1 MLPVPIGITVTG
13 NYRQRNQKEETMS
26 ASRRSFLVRASSIV
40 TASLLPNVSAY
51 ACGTQNP
58 LNANPTAR
66 AKAVLHEHVDDHWR
80 LNLEI
85 PDPQLLIEH
94 LNGAH

>member
-1 MLPVPIGITVTG
+1 
-13 NYRQRNQKEETMS
+13 MS
-26 ASRRSFLVRASSIV
+26 ASRRSFLVGASSII
-40 TASLLPNVSAY
+40 TASLLPHVSAY

-58 LNANPTAR
+58 LNANPAAR
-66 AKAVLHEHVDDHWR
+66 EKAVLHERADDYWR

-94 LNGAH
+94 MDGTH

>member
-1 MLPVPIGITVTG
+1 
-13 NYRQRNQKEETMS
+13 MS
-26 ASRRSFLVRASSIV
+26 ASRRSFLVRASSII
-40 TASLLPNVSAY
+40 TASLLPHVSAY

-66 AKAVLHEHVDDHWR
+66 AKTFLHEQADDYWR

-94 LNGAH
+94 MDGAH

>member
-1 MLPVPIGITVTG
+1 LQVPIGITVTG
-13 NYRQRNQKEETMS
+13 NYRQCNQKEETMF
-26 ASRRSFLVRASSIV
+26 ASRRSFLVRASSII
-40 TASLLPNVSAY
+40 TASLLPHVSAY

-66 AKAVLHEHVDDHWR
+66 AKAVLHEQADDYWR

-94 LNGAH
+94 MNGTH

>member
-1 MLPVPIGITVTG
+1 
-13 NYRQRNQKEETMS
+13 MS
-26 ASRRSFLVRASSIV
+26 ASRRSFLVGASSII
-40 TASLLPNVSAY
+40 TASLLPHVSAY

-58 LNANPTAR
+58 LDANPTAR
-66 AKAVLHEHVDDHWR
+66 AQTFLHEQADDYWR

-94 LNGAH
+94 MNGTH